1 MGFIEYGGRLLLL
14 LLACAV
20 ASAQE
25 REPRVPT
32 FGQAPPWARESW
44 FLRRQIEPAW
54 ALHGGT
60 VIDVRT
66 GEMIPD
72 ATVVIRGD
80 RIESVGAGEATEDME
95 VIDVSGHYVI
105 PGLFDLH
112 AHVIPRSIFFPSAPS
127 PEEALRILIDHG
139 VTTIR
144 LLPFHTE
151 SAAEWA
157 GRVDTGGLIGPTI
170 VRASG
175 IFEKEAQ
182 RTSLGFGDPVTA
194 RAWVRKEALLGTQ
207 WIKVYNKMDEASLQ
221 AIVETARGYGMR
233 VCGHTEDVPPHR
245 AAALGIASIE
255 HIISMPLSC
264 MSAEE
269 ESAERLDLGARTA
282 RRWARVDDAKLG
294 ELFALLRSHRTA
306 WVPTLVVSESMMLL
320 GEHDERP
327 FEGLDRELLEAA
339 LRKGAQAAVRFHR
352 EDGLVGLGTDFP
364 VDDVP
369 PGESVH
375 RELELLVEYGGAT
388 PLEALQIAT
397 LGLAAVLGFE
407 EIVGTIEPNRIA
419 HLVVLRKN
427 PLEDISNTREI
438 AYVVHDGRRIQPG
451 ERNDPQENGD

>member
-1 MGFIEYGGRLLLL
+1 M
-14 LLACAV
+14 LAAVLSCAV
-20 ASAQE
+20 VSAQE
-25 REPRVPT
+25 HKPRPRT

-44 FLRRQIEPAW
+44 IMRRQIEPAW
-54 ALHGGT
+54 ALCGGT

-66 GEMIPD
+66 GEMTPD
-72 ATVVIRGD
+72 ASVVIRGD
-80 RIESVGAGEATEDME
+80 LIESVGAGGTADDME
-95 VIDVSGHYVI
+95 VIDISGHYVI

-112 AHVIPRSIFFPSAPS
+112 AHVIPRSIFFPSAPA

-157 GRVDTGGLIGPTI
+157 ARIDTGGLTGPTI

-182 RTSLGFGDPVTA
+182 RTSLGFGAPETA

-269 ESAERLDLGARTA
+269 DSAERLDLAARTA
-282 RRWARVDDAKLG
+282 RRWASVDDAKLG
-294 ELFALLRSHRTA
+294 ELFAVLRSHGTA
-306 WVPTLVVSESMMLL
+306 WVPTLVVSESMMRA
-320 GEHDERP
+320 GEHDGRH
-327 FEGLDRELLEAA
+327 FEELDRELLDAA
-339 LRKGAQAAVRFHR
+339 LRKGAQAAVRFQR
-352 EDGLVGLGTDFP
+352 EGGLVGLGTDFP
-364 VDDVP
+364 VDGVP

-397 LGLAAVLGFE
+397 LGSARVLGFE
-407 EIVGTIEPNRIA
+407 EIVGTVEANRIA
-419 HLVVLRKN
+419 HLVVLGKN

-451 ERNDPQENGD
+451 ERNDSGDPQENGD